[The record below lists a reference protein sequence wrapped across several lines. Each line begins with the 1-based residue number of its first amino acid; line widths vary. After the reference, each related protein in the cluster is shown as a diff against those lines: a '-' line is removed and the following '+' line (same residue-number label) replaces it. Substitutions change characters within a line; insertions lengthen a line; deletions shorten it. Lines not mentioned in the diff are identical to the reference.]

1 MYTKIYRKILNCYG
15 KRIHTDVTRIL
26 FNQYYDATHKK
37 RIRSS
42 RLYWSGFGILVIGFT
57 YASVPLYRIF
67 CQVIL
72 LFFFIVISLYIF
84 YILILCENYI
94 YYMRMNYLFN
104 SRIIMVEHYL
114 PIMITP
120 KYNL

>member
-1 MYTKIYRKILNCYG
+1 MYTKVYRKILNCYG
-15 KRIHTDVTRIL
+15 KQIHTDVSRIL

-72 LFFFIVISLYIF
+72 LFFLYCYIVVYFLYSV
-84 YILILCENYI
+84 L
-94 YYMRMNYLFN
+94 YMRMNYLFN
-104 SRIIMVEHYL
+104 SRIIMVERYL
-114 PIMITP
+114 SIMITP

>member
-1 MYTKIYRKILNCYG
+1 MYIKVYRKILNYYG
-15 KRIHTDVTRIL
+15 KQIHTDVSRIL

-42 RLYWSGFGILVIGFT
+42 RLYWSGFGILVMGFT

-72 LFFFIVISLYIF
+72 LFFLSLY
-84 YILILCENYI
+84 YIIIIVYFLYSVL
-94 YYMRMNYLFN
+94 YMRMNYLFN
-104 SRIIMVEHYL
+104 SRIIMVERYL
-114 PIMITP
+114 SIMITP